1 MVKYS
6 NVLGQGLGFGFRFRF
21 RFRFKT
27 YLAKARPASTLD
39 VLFDIDLDCAAD
51 EEEDVGSTGR
61 LFLRNLPF
69 TSTEAELSDAFLEY
83 GDLQEVHLVLD
94 RSVFH

>member
-1 MVKYS
+1 MFAVVV
-6 NVLGQGLGFGFRFRF
+6 NQDPMRGAG
-21 RFRFKT
+21 
-27 YLAKARPASTLD
+27 
-39 VLFDIDLDCAAD
+39 

-69 TSTEAELSDAFLEY
+69 TTTEAELSGAFAEY

-94 RSVFH
+94 RSETCPMTVCCK